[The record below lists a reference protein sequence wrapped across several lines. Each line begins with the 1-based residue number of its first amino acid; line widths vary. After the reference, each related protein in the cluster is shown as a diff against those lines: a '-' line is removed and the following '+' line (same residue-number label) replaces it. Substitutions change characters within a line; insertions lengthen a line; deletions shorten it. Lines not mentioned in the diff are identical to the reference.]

1 MAKEPETNND
11 NAEQST
17 EIDDWKKRT

>member
-1 MAKEPETNND
+1 MAKEPETND

-17 EIDDWKKRT
+17 EIDDWKNRP